1 MSRTSDPELSPA
13 PESSLQLT
21 HTDASADIPRALLEA
36 IRESVI
42 YTDLEGRIVYWNEG
56 ASRTFGYSGFEMI
69 GKSPALLYPDED
81 PERLAADLGQVMQ
94 GRDYSGEWQGRRKD
108 GSEVWVDITTTLVR
122 GLSGESV
129 GFLGIAKDITE
140 RKRAQEELNRART
153 DIRLIADAAPA
164 YIAHVA
170 TDKRFRFVNK
180 AYALRFG
187 LTPQQVVGRHIW
199 EVLGGEAYESLRP
212 YVEQVLEGKSVEF
225 EIEVPFAKIG
235 RHYMHCAY
243 APELGPDGAVLGLVA
258 IITDVTERKRA
269 EQALRASEKNLR
281 ALDRLEAVGRL
292 AGGVAH
298 EANNQMSVVL
308 GMAAFVLRDPT
319 LSPSV
324 RQDVTYIKEAAERT
338 AAVSQQLLAFSRQQ
352 ITQLQVLDVNDIVR
366 NFEPVL
372 RRTMGEDVE
381 LRLEL
386 GTGIGSVRAD
396 PRQLQQMLLN
406 LTLNARDAMPI
417 GGTIMVETW
426 DATLDEGFGVRQNE
440 SVEPGRY
447 AGIRVCDTGH
457 GMDEATLAHIFE
469 PFFTTKGVGEGT
481 GLGLASV
488 YGIIKQHNG
497 HVYVNSVLGQG
508 TVFEIYLPASDLEA
522 TVRTGATSADKL
534 GSGEVV
540 LVVED
545 DEMVRAVLVRALT
558 ETGFQVLPAADGA
571 EALDIA
577 GHPSQHLDA
586 VITDLAMPELSGREM
601 AERLETLRPGVPVLF
616 VSGHA
621 DDEVARR
628 GLLDP
633 GRPFLQK
640 PFDPEVIGV
649 RVRELID
656 GRVEGLESRS

>member
-1 MSRTSDPELSPA
+1 MSPSSDPGLAPA
-13 PESSLQLT
+13 PDPSLHLSHAEPFQG
-21 HTDASADIPRALLEA
+21 DIPRALLEA
-36 IRESVI
+36 IRESLI
-42 YTDLEGRIVYWNEG
+42 YTDLEGRIVYWNAG
-56 ASRTFGYSGFEMI
+56 ATRIFGYSGFEML
-69 GKSPALLYPDED
+69 GRSPAILYPDED
-81 PERLAADLGQVMQ
+81 SERLRADLREVTE
-94 GRDYSGEWQGRRKD
+94 GRDYCGEWHGRRKD

-122 GLSGESV
+122 GPQGEPA

-140 RKRAQEELNRART
+140 RKRAQGELNRART

-170 TDKRFRFVNK
+170 ADKRFRFVNK

-187 LTPQQVVGRHIW
+187 LTPQQVVGRYMW
-199 EVLGGEAYESLRP
+199 EVVGQEAYESLRP
-212 YVEQVLEGKSVEF
+212 YVEQVLGGTPVEF
-225 EIEVPFAKIG
+225 EIEIPYKEIG
-235 RHYMHCAY
+235 QHYMHCAY

-258 IITDVTERKRA
+258 VLTDVTERKRA
-269 EQALRASEKNLR
+269 EQALKASEQHLR

-308 GMAAFVLRDPT
+308 GMAAFVLRDQT

-324 RQDVTYIKEAAERT
+324 RQDVTHIKEAAERT

-352 ITQLQVLDVNDIVR
+352 ITQLRVLDLNDVVR
-366 NFEPVL
+366 GFEPVL
-372 RRTMGEDVE
+372 RRTLGEDVE

-386 GTGIGSVRAD
+386 GSAIRSVRAD
-396 PRQLQQMLLN
+396 PGQLEQMLLN
-406 LTLNARDAMPI
+406 LALNARDAMPT
-417 GGTIMVETW
+417 GGNIMVETW
-426 DATLDEGFGVRQNE
+426 DATLDDGFGSRHNE
-440 SVEPGRY
+440 KVEPGRY
-447 AGIRVCDTGH
+447 TGIRVCDTGH
-457 GMDEATLAHIFE
+457 GMDDATLTHIFE
-469 PFFTTKGVGEGT
+469 PFFTTKGVGRGT

-488 YGIIKQHNG
+488 YGIIKQHG
-497 HVYVNSVLGQG
+497 GYVYVKSAPGHG
-508 TVFEIYLPASDLEA
+508 TTFDIYFPA
-522 TVRTGATSADKL
+522 ADAAVAARAGVAPGGKV

-545 DEMVRAVLVRALT
+545 DELVRAVLVRALR
-558 ETGFQVLPAADGA
+558 ETGFEVVPASNGA

-577 GHPSQHLDA
+577 GKRQQRLDA
-586 VITDLAMPELSGREM
+586 VITDLAMPGLRGREL
-601 AERLETLRPGVPVLF
+601 AERLEQLRPGVPVLF

-633 GRPFLQK
+633 GQPFLQK

-649 RVRELID
+649 KVRELLD
-656 GRVEGLESRS
+656 SRVSG